1 MKIRLELRRS
11 VVALA
16 AAAFALLMAPLAAS
30 AEEVSF
36 TASLS
41 GPPASGEPNGRGEA
55 TLVLNPET
63 NDVRVRL
70 TYSNISRPSALH
82 IRRGTTGTD
91 GNIMVPIEID
101 SDDGSTLTGSRVSA
115 KPDAIRMILTWPG
128 DYYLVVITPDRPVGA
143 LRGLMRRQ

>member
-1 MKIRLELRRS
+1 MKIRLELRS
-11 VVALA
+11 GFAALA
-16 AAAFALLMAPLAAS
+16 VATCALLLAPLAAS
-30 AEEVSF
+30 AEEVTF

-41 GPPASGEPNGRGEA
+41 GPPASGDPDGRGEA

-63 NDVRVRL
+63 NEVRVRL
-70 TYSNISRPSALH
+70 TYSNIARPTALH
-82 IRRGTTGTD
+82 IRRGETGMD

-115 KPDAIRMILTWPG
+115 KPDAISMILTWPG